1 MTKWPHGPE
10 FNSKF
15 QIYFHNFNKYQWNF
29 EDHWLILKET
39 LHWRLQYRLCR
50 AINGKN
56 ERSCTSS
63 LNEWISSVTSATG
76 RSFGGTLMD
85 RPLVV
90 LSADDQVSASR
101 RPMNRNLWRQW
112 WYTQMS
118 RLKGGHFLEKILFP
132 PFQNSNLFD
141 SIQLTTIRAIGL
153 FLIEFRKFKL
163 IIKFST
169 FDSPLSVNLM
179 IFQQFARIVIEFQW
193 KNVFRGRWFVC
204 YLINLMFRGRATSR
218 KMVAV
223 H

>member
-15 QIYFHNFNKYQWNF
+15 QIYFHNFNKFQWNF
-29 EDHWLILKET
+29 EDNWLILKET

-112 WYTQMS
+112 WSMQMS
-118 RLKGGHFLEKILFP
+118 RLEVGHFLEKILFP
-132 PFQNSNLFD
+132 PLH
-141 SIQLTTIRAIGL
+141 LTTIRAIGL
-153 FLIEFRKFKL
+153 FWKEFRKFKL
-163 IIKFST
+163 IIKLGT
-169 FDSPLSVNLM
+169 FDSSLSVNLM
-179 IFQQFARIVIEFQW
+179 MFQQLLE
-193 KNVFRGRWFVC
+193 
-204 YLINLMFRGRATSR
+204 LLLNLNG
-218 KMVAV
+218 KMS
-223 H
+223 